1 MNLTFY
7 KYQATGNDFI
17 LVDNRKGTLG
27 FSDATIAFLCNRHT
41 GIGADGMILLS
52 AIPGFDFFMTY
63 FNSDGKESTMCG
75 NGGRCITAFAA
86 RLDLIKDKA
95 HFKAIDG
102 IHYAEILTIH
112 NSSTLVRLKMKEVD
126 YIYKS
131 GDAFVLNTGSPHW
144 VAFAENVAGLDMI
157 AEGRKIRYG
166 KDFAPDGTNVNYAEI
181 NPTSLFVRTYERG
194 VENETLSCG
203 TGATASAL
211 AYSTAYGKSSPVMI
225 HTKGGKLKV
234 SFTKKSDQFRDIW
247 LEGDASF
254 VFKGEINI

>member
-27 FSDATIAFLCNRHT
+27 FSDEIVAFLCDRHT
-41 GIGADGMILLS
+41 GIGADGLIVLS
-52 AIPGFDFFMTY
+52 SIPGFDFFMTY
-63 FNSDGKESTMCG
+63 YNSNGKESTMCG

-86 RLDLIKDKA
+86 RLGLISDKA
-95 HFKAIDG
+95 YFKAIDS
-102 IHYAEILTIH
+102 IHYAEILTS
-112 NSSTLVRLKMKEVD
+112 NSSSALVRLKMKDVD
-126 YIYKS
+126 SIHKS

-144 VAFAENVAGLDMI
+144 VTFTDNAAGLDMV

-166 KDFAPDGTNVNYAEI
+166 KDFESDGINVNFAEI
-181 NPTSLFVRTYERG
+181 KTSSLFVRTYERG

-211 AYSTAYGKSSPVMI
+211 AYSSAYGKGSPVMI
-225 HTKGGKLKV
+225 YTKGGKLKV
-234 SFTKKSDQFRDIW
+234 SFTEKEGKYSDIW

-254 VFKGEINI
+254 VFKGEIKI